1 MSKAG
6 KRVKSGGGQ
15 GGPAKWEAGLLAAVF
30 EEDNW
35 KPNVTFV
42 VGNKVEDYSWI
53 KILGETVAAGSRKL
67 FSVLSRETLE
77 NEVRELGNPKGK
89 KPKEVPQHYEVTE
102 SIKTILD
109 NNEEIPLP
117 LLAKLLKFKLLW
129 IKSNDLKR
137 REQERKAANDK
148 GKEKKGSAKGKDKP
162 KSAGKGA
169 KGGKKTPEPPSAKE
183 GSKLRKRGE
192 EDDTGKYIDDEP
204 DDGANHY
211 ILVCGYNNPHLFKEM
226 AELGI
231 NVDSVIRIGS
241 QDYERFEK
249 KDDEPAIEKD
259 EKTLALEEEERKQKK
274 KFKKELKTFWKDVI
288 LLLQKPPDDSK
299 LHDISRMEYEVKSLI
314 IPENLEDPEQK
325 ALFGSAVFEDIACMI
340 YDLIDS
346 RRQYKNYLQ
355 NLKLIHVPVF
365 GQPSP
370 PSPGAD
376 DGKPVSGAPTPAAD
390 KDKGAPPPATSVVPD
405 QDFVTQTDMRY
416 YNDLM
421 NCVPQESVSVPL
433 VMHSMLEQIV
443 ATEESKEPPSE
454 QVPPRRKDGLNSE
467 LAKYISGMAFK
478 LALTEE
484 EHNILSDV
492 FDLPDRPPEKPS
504 GPLLMN
510 ANDKIS
516 QNCQNLK
523 TIYGFNPEQVEK
535 EMLERLPFSAMLDL
549 PRPTSEVAKERAAR
563 LQELVHFC
571 ATGGL
576 SQSEIDRAF
585 KQFVFECMDWSTT
598 DPNGF
603 IMTKEGEGV
612 VHTVIPWD
620 DPYPFFKGMIPHHL
634 KSALRDPMSTPS
646 EERSVRI
653 DPVPRIDSDL
663 IDYSIS
669 GTSSDVTPIVSPVP
683 PPPRQHADTKKRPSR
698 SKKKP
703 KRAASPTPLEEMGL
717 VHRKSD
723 VAIQNDRSRPGSSDS
738 GSLASSKKGILR
750 PSSRSSTPEKRRSR
764 SNSVVHFEKDDTG
777 KPVRHVEME
786 TEEVIEPEPYKSP
799 EESMH
804 EIVDAQ
810 KRKLDQW
817 CFAEHYEKPT
827 LLQILKEAIYYLPF
841 VDTYYNK
848 RDHSMM
854 VVLHNPHSFELQ
866 NHVDWHTE
874 LHSNLGLRNYKEY
887 VEESIA
893 DWTKE
898 EEAKYQAGLLSQE
911 LDKMRNDEEE
921 AAKAEAKAA
930 KRGKSPGKSPSRSK
944 SPKSRSSSQERSS
957 SANSNIFVRNN
968 SLKAW
973 KEEQDRIKAE
983 EDDKERAKSAKRSKS
998 PGKKGDDKDKK
1009 RPGSRGSAKSK
1020 GSQDKQEPVEFVQ
1033 PSTPV
1038 QEEFWPFTGYDVGNK
1053 LIHVSGITTTLFPS
1067 DGGQIRTE
1075 RTDFVQG
1082 TSCVKATV
1090 LKDGHI
1096 FSVHILDPKE
1106 NSNGSEDEDDTDS
1119 KKDEKEKSEY
1129 EKSEKD
1135 DKSVKDTESVG
1146 VKTNMSV
1153 KSEDK
1158 KTAVSAFGSI
1168 TAQLMDGMTMS
1179 LSQFGES
1186 GTCEEAKK
1194 YEPKDYVAPPTTP
1207 SPAPPPS
1214 PAKSKKGDKKGSTPE
1229 PPPQVPAPDEGEKI
1243 DEEKKDEEKPIV
1255 QPFQQLYVTCPD
1267 GLNVKY
1273 ILESSVG
1280 MKPMTED
1287 DRRLLV
1293 KQSYP
1298 FKTRCEQECE
1308 APRKKYIQSEVS
1320 RIITSEGTVI
1330 KNMVDGN
1337 VEVLYADGTISVH
1350 TGHWPLP
1357 VRSPSPTP
1365 RRAGSAMSQPERA
1378 ETPTKKTSGEI
1389 ESIPGSAAGKPAK
1402 GGKPVP
1408 EKAEEEPPEQEKKG
1422 VWTTTYPSGEKIQYK
1437 ENVETEDLKPVM
1449 ICVATDPETNQT
1461 MATRDDHVM
1470 TISYPDGTTIVEH
1483 ADGTRIT
1490 TYYREN
1496 QITRSGEE
1504 SYEGEE
1510 KEIEVQTIKFVKVEC
1525 PAYATVEFN
1534 SVTSENLTIFGN
1546 GTTINVFPDG
1556 YYMLHH
1562 YDSGRLEVDTEGT
1575 VTYYPRPN
1583 KITEQMLPER
1593 DLQYVLRHNA
1603 DIVIESV
1610 DLEGNVFNVKSNG
1623 DYAVMTANEDD
1634 LSDTS
1639 QDESRADKRM
1649 ASFKEHAPR
1658 FFICHADGSGTELMR
1673 YQDVAEY
1680 INNAEQSQATAV
1692 LRDDLPDYPGVQGIT
1707 ILKPY
1712 VGGLSDVWFKKY
1724 DQESIIPQ
1732 GIRSRDLTTLPP
1744 KEFKTPGPK
1753 YGTTLGQGLNVG
1765 TVSKQA
1771 ARIPILKCPN
1781 KLELRQIIQYK
1792 PVSNQLRDQLQAGL
1806 KDYAEYVINRNKTS
1820 EFMQPVDPRTDEEKI
1835 HAADLQEM
1843 GLHSATNPQFPPEV
1857 VKDIYE
1863 KAMTPPAPSPPPT
1876 PTPKRTKADWE
1887 RDQRELAEEQEGRNA
1902 LRNKKIPVY
1911 FDSEFGK
1918 AFLLSQAKDV
1928 DEILQQLSEDPRKD
1942 GTQAVRGNSFSHS
1955 NKDQVSPANSAHPA
1969 RSLEAVKSGQSD
1981 RSSASPGETLTHK
1994 PGPGTP
2000 MSYSVYP
2007 ETVPSR
2013 GGIRPGN
2020 PTPAHAAG
2028 QGSPAPIRPDNPT
2041 PVHAGKTVGGR
2052 PTNPTP
2058 KQAGGL
2064 DSPSDL
2070 PSQVD
2075 FPAVIMEHPTLEEG
2089 YTQDEIGNGER
2100 EAYMIRSLKMD
2111 VTGKPRRNPV
2121 PVPPKGGKPG
2131 AIPNN
2136 KFQMVEDPVKRK
2148 VKNSLTVGSSVRGQM
2163 ELNQMKGLILLPQEV
2178 DFGVL
2183 KEGNTYSYTIH
2194 LKNTG
2199 VDSGRFKLKQP
2210 PPSTGLRVVYK
2221 PGPIAAGMKTEL
2233 NLEIYAIA
2241 VGVEGES
2248 GVGSISHEL
2257 EIVTETDVLFLPI
2270 SATILTAYEF
2280 ENREPN
2286 SPKGG
2291 KSPGT
2296 KLVSLKPPASSGII
2310 RPRRDQ
2316 LISGTI

>member
-137 REQERKAANDK
+137 REQERKAEILRKQELNLDAANDK

-299 LHDISRMEYEVKSLI
+299 LHDISRMEYE
-314 IPENLEDPEQK
+314 

-646 EERSVRI
+646 EERS
-653 DPVPRIDSDL
+653 
-663 IDYSIS
+663 
-669 GTSSDVTPIVSPVP
+669 G
-683 PPPRQHADTKKRPSR
+683 
-698 SKKKP
+698 
-703 KRAASPTPLEEMGL
+703 AASPTPLEEMGL

-998 PGKKGDDKDKK
+998 PGKRSVSKSPSKRSVSKSPGKKGDDKDKK

-1082 TSCVKATV
+1082 MNILCESANSI
-1090 LKDGHI
+1090 KDGHI

-1298 FKTRCEQECE
+1298 FKTR
-1308 APRKKYIQSEVS
+1308 
-1320 RIITSEGTVI
+1320 
-1330 KNMVDGN
+1330 
-1337 VEVLYADGTISVH
+1337 
-1350 TGHWPLP
+1350 
-1357 VRSPSPTP
+1357 
-1365 RRAGSAMSQPERA
+1365 
-1378 ETPTKKTSGEI
+1378 
-1389 ESIPGSAAGKPAK
+1389 
-1402 GGKPVP
+1402 
-1408 EKAEEEPPEQEKKG
+1408 
-1422 VWTTTYPSGEKIQYK
+1422 
-1437 ENVETEDLKPVM
+1437 
-1449 ICVATDPETNQT
+1449 
-1461 MATRDDHVM
+1461 
-1470 TISYPDGTTIVEH
+1470 
-1483 ADGTRIT
+1483 
-1490 TYYREN
+1490 
-1496 QITRSGEE
+1496 
-1504 SYEGEE
+1504 
-1510 KEIEVQTIKFVKVEC
+1510 
-1525 PAYATVEFN
+1525 
-1534 SVTSENLTIFGN
+1534 
-1546 GTTINVFPDG
+1546 
-1556 YYMLHH
+1556 
-1562 YDSGRLEVDTEGT
+1562 
-1575 VTYYPRPN
+1575 
-1583 KITEQMLPER
+1583 
-1593 DLQYVLRHNA
+1593 
-1603 DIVIESV
+1603 
-1610 DLEGNVFNVKSNG
+1610 
-1623 DYAVMTANEDD
+1623 
-1634 LSDTS
+1634 
-1639 QDESRADKRM
+1639 
-1649 ASFKEHAPR
+1649 
-1658 FFICHADGSGTELMR
+1658 
-1673 YQDVAEY
+1673 
-1680 INNAEQSQATAV
+1680 
-1692 LRDDLPDYPGVQGIT
+1692 
-1707 ILKPY
+1707 
-1712 VGGLSDVWFKKY
+1712 
-1724 DQESIIPQ
+1724 
-1732 GIRSRDLTTLPP
+1732 
-1744 KEFKTPGPK
+1744 
-1753 YGTTLGQGLNVG
+1753 
-1765 TVSKQA
+1765 
-1771 ARIPILKCPN
+1771 
-1781 KLELRQIIQYK
+1781 
-1792 PVSNQLRDQLQAGL
+1792 
-1806 KDYAEYVINRNKTS
+1806 
-1820 EFMQPVDPRTDEEKI
+1820 
-1835 HAADLQEM
+1835 
-1843 GLHSATNPQFPPEV
+1843 
-1857 VKDIYE
+1857 
-1863 KAMTPPAPSPPPT
+1863 
-1876 PTPKRTKADWE
+1876 
-1887 RDQRELAEEQEGRNA
+1887 
-1902 LRNKKIPVY
+1902 
-1911 FDSEFGK
+1911 
-1918 AFLLSQAKDV
+1918 
-1928 DEILQQLSEDPRKD
+1928 
-1942 GTQAVRGNSFSHS
+1942 
-1955 NKDQVSPANSAHPA
+1955 
-1969 RSLEAVKSGQSD
+1969 
-1981 RSSASPGETLTHK
+1981 
-1994 PGPGTP
+1994 
-2000 MSYSVYP
+2000 
-2007 ETVPSR
+2007 
-2013 GGIRPGN
+2013 
-2020 PTPAHAAG
+2020 
-2028 QGSPAPIRPDNPT
+2028 
-2041 PVHAGKTVGGR
+2041 
-2052 PTNPTP
+2052 
-2058 KQAGGL
+2058 
-2064 DSPSDL
+2064 
-2070 PSQVD
+2070 
-2075 FPAVIMEHPTLEEG
+2075 
-2089 YTQDEIGNGER
+2089 
-2100 EAYMIRSLKMD
+2100 
-2111 VTGKPRRNPV
+2111 
-2121 PVPPKGGKPG
+2121 
-2131 AIPNN
+2131 
-2136 KFQMVEDPVKRK
+2136 
-2148 VKNSLTVGSSVRGQM
+2148 
-2163 ELNQMKGLILLPQEV
+2163 
-2178 DFGVL
+2178 
-2183 KEGNTYSYTIH
+2183 
-2194 LKNTG
+2194 
-2199 VDSGRFKLKQP
+2199 
-2210 PPSTGLRVVYK
+2210 
-2221 PGPIAAGMKTEL
+2221 
-2233 NLEIYAIA
+2233 
-2241 VGVEGES
+2241 
-2248 GVGSISHEL
+2248 
-2257 EIVTETDVLFLPI
+2257 
-2270 SATILTAYEF
+2270 
-2280 ENREPN
+2280 
-2286 SPKGG
+2286 
-2291 KSPGT
+2291 
-2296 KLVSLKPPASSGII
+2296 
-2310 RPRRDQ
+2310 
-2316 LISGTI
+2316 

>member
-1 MSKAG
+1 
-6 KRVKSGGGQ
+6 
-15 GGPAKWEAGLLAAVF
+15 
-30 EEDNW
+30 
-35 KPNVTFV
+35 
-42 VGNKVEDYSWI
+42 
-53 KILGETVAAGSRKL
+53 
-67 FSVLSRETLE
+67 
-77 NEVRELGNPKGK
+77 
-89 KPKEVPQHYEVTE
+89 
-102 SIKTILD
+102 
-109 NNEEIPLP
+109 
-117 LLAKLLKFKLLW
+117 
-129 IKSNDLKR
+129 
-137 REQERKAANDK
+137 
-148 GKEKKGSAKGKDKP
+148 
-162 KSAGKGA
+162 
-169 KGGKKTPEPPSAKE
+169 
-183 GSKLRKRGE
+183 
-192 EDDTGKYIDDEP
+192 
-204 DDGANHY
+204 
-211 ILVCGYNNPHLFKEM
+211 
-226 AELGI
+226 
-231 NVDSVIRIGS
+231 
-241 QDYERFEK
+241 
-249 KDDEPAIEKD
+249 
-259 EKTLALEEEERKQKK
+259 
-274 KFKKELKTFWKDVI
+274 
-288 LLLQKPPDDSK
+288 
-299 LHDISRMEYEVKSLI
+299 
-314 IPENLEDPEQK
+314 
-325 ALFGSAVFEDIACMI
+325 
-340 YDLIDS
+340 
-346 RRQYKNYLQ
+346 
-355 NLKLIHVPVF
+355 
-365 GQPSP
+365 
-370 PSPGAD
+370 
-376 DGKPVSGAPTPAAD
+376 
-390 KDKGAPPPATSVVPD
+390 
-405 QDFVTQTDMRY
+405 
-416 YNDLM
+416 
-421 NCVPQESVSVPL
+421 
-433 VMHSMLEQIV
+433 
-443 ATEESKEPPSE
+443 
-454 QVPPRRKDGLNSE
+454 
-467 LAKYISGMAFK
+467 
-478 LALTEE
+478 
-484 EHNILSDV
+484 
-492 FDLPDRPPEKPS
+492 
-504 GPLLMN
+504 
-510 ANDKIS
+510 
-516 QNCQNLK
+516 
-523 TIYGFNPEQVEK
+523 
-535 EMLERLPFSAMLDL
+535 
-549 PRPTSEVAKERAAR
+549 
-563 LQELVHFC
+563 
-571 ATGGL
+571 
-576 SQSEIDRAF
+576 
-585 KQFVFECMDWSTT
+585 
-598 DPNGF
+598 
-603 IMTKEGEGV
+603 
-612 VHTVIPWD
+612 
-620 DPYPFFKGMIPHHL
+620 
-634 KSALRDPMSTPS
+634 
-646 EERSVRI
+646 
-653 DPVPRIDSDL
+653 
-663 IDYSIS
+663 
-669 GTSSDVTPIVSPVP
+669 
-683 PPPRQHADTKKRPSR
+683 
-698 SKKKP
+698 
-703 KRAASPTPLEEMGL
+703 
-717 VHRKSD
+717 
-723 VAIQNDRSRPGSSDS
+723 
-738 GSLASSKKGILR
+738 
-750 PSSRSSTPEKRRSR
+750 
-764 SNSVVHFEKDDTG
+764 
-777 KPVRHVEME
+777 
-786 TEEVIEPEPYKSP
+786 
-799 EESMH
+799 
-804 EIVDAQ
+804 
-810 KRKLDQW
+810 
-817 CFAEHYEKPT
+817 
-827 LLQILKEAIYYLPF
+827 
-841 VDTYYNK
+841 
-848 RDHSMM
+848 
-854 VVLHNPHSFELQ
+854 
-866 NHVDWHTE
+866 
-874 LHSNLGLRNYKEY
+874 
-887 VEESIA
+887 
-893 DWTKE
+893 
-898 EEAKYQAGLLSQE
+898 
-911 LDKMRNDEEE
+911 
-921 AAKAEAKAA
+921 
-930 KRGKSPGKSPSRSK
+930 
-944 SPKSRSSSQERSS
+944 
-957 SANSNIFVRNN
+957 
-968 SLKAW
+968 
-973 KEEQDRIKAE
+973 
-983 EDDKERAKSAKRSKS
+983 
-998 PGKKGDDKDKK
+998 
-1009 RPGSRGSAKSK
+1009 
-1020 GSQDKQEPVEFVQ
+1020 
-1033 PSTPV
+1033 
-1038 QEEFWPFTGYDVGNK
+1038 
-1053 LIHVSGITTTLFPS
+1053 
-1067 DGGQIRTE
+1067 
-1075 RTDFVQG
+1075 
-1082 TSCVKATV
+1082 
-1090 LKDGHI
+1090 
-1096 FSVHILDPKE
+1096 
-1106 NSNGSEDEDDTDS
+1106 
-1119 KKDEKEKSEY
+1119 
-1129 EKSEKD
+1129 
-1135 DKSVKDTESVG
+1135 
-1146 VKTNMSV
+1146 
-1153 KSEDK
+1153 
-1158 KTAVSAFGSI
+1158 
-1168 TAQLMDGMTMS
+1168 
-1179 LSQFGES
+1179 
-1186 GTCEEAKK
+1186 
-1194 YEPKDYVAPPTTP
+1194 
-1207 SPAPPPS
+1207 
-1214 PAKSKKGDKKGSTPE
+1214 
-1229 PPPQVPAPDEGEKI
+1229 
-1243 DEEKKDEEKPIV
+1243 
-1255 QPFQQLYVTCPD
+1255 
-1267 GLNVKY
+1267 
-1273 ILESSVG
+1273 
-1280 MKPMTED
+1280 
-1287 DRRLLV
+1287 
-1293 KQSYP
+1293 
-1298 FKTRCEQECE
+1298 
-1308 APRKKYIQSEVS
+1308 
-1320 RIITSEGTVI
+1320 
-1330 KNMVDGN
+1330 MVDGN

-1378 ETPTKKTSGEI
+1378 ETPTKKT
-1389 ESIPGSAAGKPAK
+1389 AGKPAK

-1955 NKDQVSPANSAHPA
+1955 NKDQVSPATSAHPA
-1969 RSLEAVKSGQSD
+1969 RCKYLVNSSSHNNKDQVSPATSAHPTRCKYLNSSSHSNKDQVSPATSAHPARFIVTKDQVSPSTSAHPSRCKYLVNSSSHSNKDQVSPATSAHPARCKYLVNSSSHSNKDQVSPATSAHPVRCKYLVNSSSHSNKDQVSPATSAHPARCKYLVNSSSHSNKDQVSPATSAHPARCKYLVNSSSHSNKDQVSPATSAHPARCKYLVNSSSHSNKDQVSPATSAHPARCKYLVNSSSHSNKDQVSPATSAHPARCKYLVNSSSHSNKDQVSPATSAHPVRSLEAVKSGQSD

-2111 VTGKPRRNPV
+2111 GYLL
-2121 PVPPKGGKPG
+2121 KGGKPG